1 MADAYPPSRKMSQP
15 NEIKWYKNA
24 AMDASELNSPQP
36 CSWGIFCNYQVVD
49 KTTGERVPGCCR
61 GVHPGE
67 EGTGRRIFPERQIK
81 DRGPDGN
88 GTTVQPRC
96 VRLTGKAGFYERRRL
111 RLSWKQWCEREGI
124 QCPTGS
130 PTPLKLVPFGAKK
143 QSPQPPPRIDLSP
156 ESPCEV
162 RLTAYS
168 DEGCSSPCL
177 LSSGATC
184 LLRTEGLDRCCEDG
198 RIFPSSC
205 SLPGVTEQLQARR
218 GHRMPRGEE
227 FALLVDIYSRQNA
240 EAATEQ
246 VEATPVPSPVVQ
258 NRRGRMPRTEDDEDL
273 YSSRSRVSY
282 CLEQQAATEQ
292 VEEATP
298 VPSPVVQKRRG
309 RPPKNKS
316 TEGGATSPLRV
327 LASGGGGSC
336 EEDGG
341 CCTPFPSALSGGGCD
356 EGDMEAQD

>member
-1 MADAYPPSRKMSQP
+1 MADPYPPSRKMSQP
-15 NEIKWYKNA
+15 NEIKWYKNV

-96 VRLTGKAGFYERRRL
+96 VRLTGRAGFYERRRL

-124 QCPTGS
+124 QYPTGS

-198 RIFPSSC
+198 RMFPSSC
-205 SLPGVTEQLQARR
+205 SLPGVTEQLQERR

-246 VEATPVPSPVVQ
+246 VEASPVPSPVVQ

-273 YSSRSRVSY
+273 CSTQLGSRVRWSSK
-282 CLEQQAATEQ
+282 EARAAT
-292 VEEATP
+292 
-298 VPSPVVQKRRG
+298 KD
-309 RPPKNKS
+309 KS
-316 TEGGATSPLRV
+316 SEGGATSPLRV

>member
-1 MADAYPPSRKMSQP
+1 MSQP

-49 KTTGERVPGCCR
+49 KSTGERVPGCCR

-124 QCPTGS
+124 QYPTGS

-162 RLTAYS
+162 RLTPYS

-198 RIFPSSC
+198 LRIFPSSC

-227 FALLVDIYSRQNA
+227 FELLVDIYSRQNA

-246 VEATPVPSPVVQ
+246 VE
-258 NRRGRMPRTEDDEDL
+258 
-273 YSSRSRVSY
+273 
-282 CLEQQAATEQ
+282 
-292 VEEATP
+292 
-298 VPSPVVQKRRG
+298 
-309 RPPKNKS
+309 
-316 TEGGATSPLRV
+316 
-327 LASGGGGSC
+327 
-336 EEDGG
+336 
-341 CCTPFPSALSGGGCD
+341 
-356 EGDMEAQD
+356 